1 MKQYELREEHFAHQ
15 LKTKD
20 LECQLA
26 EAKYAQEVEKAKAD
40 NAELNVHKERA
51 ELSSATEVKWVY
63 IFNGFFFIMVF
74 LKFLN
79 SVSFGDLF

>member
-26 EAKYAQEVEKAKAD
+26 EAKFAQEVEKAKAD
-40 NAELNVHKERA
+40 NAELSVHKERA

-63 IFNGFFFIMVF
+63 IYI
-74 LKFLN
+74 L
-79 SVSFGDLF
+79 